1 MDNTE
6 RLQKAFSDALDLSQE
21 KITNELSYGSE
32 TWDSVAHMA
41 LIASIESEF
50 DIMMETDD
58 VIDMSSFKKSKEI
71 LKKYDVEF

>member
-1 MDNTE
+1 MDNTA
-6 RLQKAFSDALDLSQE
+6 RLKKAFSDALDLAQE
-21 KITNELSYGSE
+21 KITDELSYGSE

-58 VIDMSSFKKSKEI
+58 VIDLSSFKKSKEI
-71 LKKYDVEF
+71 LKKYDVKF

>member
-1 MDNTE
+1 MDNTA
-6 RLQKAFSDALDLSQE
+6 RLKIAFSDALDLAQE
-21 KITNELSYGSE
+21 KITDELSYGSE

-71 LKKYDVEF
+71 LKKYDIEF